1 VHGSLHVS
9 IGGPWQYLSMSLAM
23 PFPPPVVVVVQ
34 VSMVITIQVLFRCS
48 VDTFQLAVGLQRA
61 QYDSSQLSPTVVSWA
76 GHVLGPVIDVDL
88 AALEV
93 QGGTADNS
101 CPIW

>member
-1 VHGSLHVS
+1 
-9 IGGPWQYLSMSLAM
+9 MSLAM

-34 VSMVITIQVLFRCS
+34 VSMVITIQVLFLCS